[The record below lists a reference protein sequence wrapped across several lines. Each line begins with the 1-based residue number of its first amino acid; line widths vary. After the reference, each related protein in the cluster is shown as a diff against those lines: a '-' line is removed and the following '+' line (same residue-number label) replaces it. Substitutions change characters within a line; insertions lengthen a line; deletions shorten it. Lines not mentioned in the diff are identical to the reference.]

1 MFFNSLNKKLKK
13 SYSVVNPEIGKLIF
27 PNGEAE
33 YIYVGTML
41 DTLFSKRDVFELI
54 KIYASV
60 YSYYQ
65 STMGNTA
72 KTYTYAKKKAGSML
86 SDGEIKN
93 FVAFVMFN
101 LTASKAGVSDPV
113 AAVRQYRGFVDSY
126 LQTVDGIKKNEWRFK
141 PDTVNAGTAQSPL
154 LVDGVCGVRDYIE
167 ALNVPGVEKITYTRT
182 SSLHLTEESCGV
194 SYAIDEYTLYNAAN
208 STEIA
213 KLWFNI
219 YGTENTD
226 VQPACFSSKVPFSV
240 ERVAPELFSAVKMEC
255 GRIEEIAKNAQSQ
268 YDRLKLVTATFAYF
282 YVIWTFSFKG
292 IRAYQCD
299 EVETRFTGEFVSFI
313 KQEFENA
320 PYKAVLESETTFKDI
335 LKRVDRRVRN
345 SYHNNNR
352 TLVDDGLSTEF
363 LMEFV
368 EDAAS
373 TERIKVIISK
383 RIMGDWVA
391 VGTEA
396 DQKYLT

>member
-13 SYSVVNPEIGKLIF
+13 SYNVINPEIGRLVF

-41 DTLFSKRDVFELI
+41 DALFSKRDVFELI
-54 KIYASV
+54 RIYASV

-72 KTYTYAKKKAGSML
+72 KTYMYAKKKAGNIL
-86 SDGEIKN
+86 SDREVKN

-101 LTASKAGVSDPV
+101 LTTSKAGRADPV

-141 PDTVNAGTAQSPL
+141 PNTVNAGTAQSPL

-167 ALNVPGVEKITYTRT
+167 TLNVPGVEKITYERT
-182 SSLHLTEESCGV
+182 SSLYLTDESCGV
-194 SYAIDEYTLYNAAN
+194 NYAIDEYTLYNEAN

-226 VQPACFSSKVPFSV
+226 VQPACFSSKIPFTADKAAS
-240 ERVAPELFSAVKMEC
+240 ELFAVVKMEC
-255 GRIEEIAKNAQSQ
+255 VRIEEIAKEAQTQ
-268 YDRLKLVTATFAYF
+268 VDRLKLVTATFAYF

-292 IRAYQCD
+292 IRAYQCKD
-299 EVETRFTGEFVSFI
+299 VETKFTGDFVTYI
-313 KQEFENA
+313 HTEFENA
-320 PYKAVLESETTFKDI
+320 PYKAVLDCEATFKDM
-335 LKRVDRRVRN
+335 LKRVDCRVRN

-363 LMEFV
+363 LMEFI
-368 EDAAS
+368 ED
-373 TERIKVIISK
+373 TTVVVHIKENVSK
-383 RIMGDWVA
+383 RIIENWVV

-396 DQKYLT
+396 DQLYLT